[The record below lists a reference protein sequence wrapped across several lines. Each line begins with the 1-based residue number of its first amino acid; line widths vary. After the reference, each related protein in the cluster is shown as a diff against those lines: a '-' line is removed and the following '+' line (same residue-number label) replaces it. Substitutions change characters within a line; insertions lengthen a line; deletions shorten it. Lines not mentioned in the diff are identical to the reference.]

1 MEVEKLSFIDF
12 EAFQHKNEEFHIK
25 ELCILIA
32 EKPFH
37 PLHYIFKNEK
47 PWSQLSQAKRRTYKY
62 QEKQLHHLSWNEAA
76 SPFRHWCAHCIK
88 IELESLGPLKCYV
101 LGRQKADYL
110 RSVLSSPLI
119 NIVEYTDSCKKLS
132 PAPSHLVCTYRDHSR
147 EHCALLKCYRMMFHY
162 YYESNSDNDDDD
174 DGDGDNESV

>member
-1 MEVEKLSFIDF
+1 MEAEKISFIDF
-12 EAFQHKNEEFHIK
+12 EAFQHKNEDFRIK
-25 ELCILIA
+25 ELCVLIA

-37 PLHYIFKNEK
+37 PLHYVFKNDK
-47 PWSQLSQAKRRTYKY
+47 SWSQLSQAKRRTYKY
-62 QEKQLHHLSWNEAA
+62 QEKQLHHLTWTEAA

-101 LGRQKADYL
+101 LGKQKADYL

-119 NIVEYTDSCKKLS
+119 NIVEYEYTDSYKTLS

-147 EHCALLKCYRMMFHY
+147 EHCALLKCYQMMFHY
-162 YYESNSDNDDDD
+162 YDSDSDDDND
-174 DGDGDNESV
+174 NKSV